1 MRASSAAVVSF
12 TALVSLAACQHAE
25 TTVFPP
31 GLAPLEPDPAPP
43 PAATST
49 NEYPESLDLEQGSDA
64 TSNYVHATGYVD
76 APIETVWAAMKNPAV
91 VVDRHNIN
99 SYAVDWNVETGYDVS
114 FRTDYVVD
122 DIVTVDFDLTW
133 REGVY
138 GGTESNPTV
147 VSVVYQKTY
156 GSSFVSYMAG
166 SIELTAVSENVTELQ
181 FAQRMNATETSSS
194 NIAAWT
200 SEMFASILAT
210 VHGQPLP

>member
-1 MRASSAAVVSF
+1 MRASAAAVVPF
-12 TALVSLAACQHAE
+12 VLAALIACQHEE
-25 TTVFPP
+25 TTTFPP

-49 NEYPESLDLEQGSDA
+49 DQYPESLDLQQGSDA
-64 TSNYVHATGYVD
+64 VSNYVHATGYVD
-76 APIETVWAAMKNPAV
+76 APIEQVWTAMKNPAV
-91 VVDRHNIN
+91 VVDRHNIT
-99 SYAVDWNVETGYDVS
+99 SYTVDWNVETGYDVS

-122 DIVTVDFDLTW
+122 GIVDVDFDLTW

-138 GGTESNPTV
+138 GGSEANPTV

-166 SIELTAVSENVTELQ
+166 SIELTAVNANVTELQ
-181 FAQRMNATETSSS
+181 FAQRMNATETDSN

-200 SEMFASILAT
+200 TEMFASIVAT

>member
-1 MRASSAAVVSF
+1 MRATLAAAVLF
-12 TALVSLAACQHAE
+12 TLIACQHDE
-25 TTVFPP
+25 TTTFPP

-49 NEYPESLDLEQGSDA
+49 NQYPEALDLQQGSDA

-91 VVDRHNIN
+91 VVDRHNIS
-99 SYAVDWNVETGYDVS
+99 SYTVDWNVETGYDVS

-122 DIVTVDFDLTW
+122 NLVTVDFDLTW

-138 GGTESNPTV
+138 GGSESNPTV
-147 VSVVYQKTY
+147 VSVVYEKTF

-166 SIELTAVSENVTELQ
+166 SIELTAVNANVTEMQ
-181 FAQRMNATETSSS
+181 FSQRMNATDTDSN

-200 SEMFASILAT
+200 TEMFASVLAT
-210 VHGQPLP
+210 VQGQPLP

>member
-1 MRASSAAVVSF
+1 MRASAAAAVPFV
-12 TALVSLAACQHAE
+12 LAVLIACQHAE
-25 TTVFPP
+25 TTTFPP

-49 NEYPESLDLEQGSDA
+49 NEYPESLDLQQGSDA

-76 APIETVWAAMKNPAV
+76 APIETVWTAMKNPAV
-91 VVDRHNIN
+91 VVDRHNIS
-99 SYAVDWNVETGYDVS
+99 SYTVDWNVETGYDVS
-114 FRTDYVVD
+114 FRTDYVID
-122 DIVTVDFDLTW
+122 DIETVDFDLTW

-138 GGTESNPTV
+138 GGSEASPTV

-166 SIELTAVSENVTELQ
+166 SIELTAVNANVTELQ
-181 FAQRMNATETSSS
+181 FAQRMNATETDSN

-200 SEMFASILAT
+200 SEMFASIVAT
-210 VHGQPLP
+210 AHGQPLP